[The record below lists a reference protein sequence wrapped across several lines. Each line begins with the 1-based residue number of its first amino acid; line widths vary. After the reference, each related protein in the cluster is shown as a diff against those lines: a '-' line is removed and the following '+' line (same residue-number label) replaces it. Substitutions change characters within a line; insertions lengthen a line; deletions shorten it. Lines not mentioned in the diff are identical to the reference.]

1 MTNQQI
7 RDAVGKA
14 ALFEQL
20 AEEAAELAHAALKY
34 ARIIRGENPTPVN
47 GNEAFAAVIDEISDV
62 TLCADICGAQPDL
75 NIMYEKRSRWVERIE
90 DAEDEAWY
98 E

>member
-1 MTNQQI
+1 MTNKQI
-7 RDAVGKA
+7 QEAVGKA

-34 ARIIRGENPTPVN
+34 ARIIRGENPTPIN

-62 TLCADICGAQPDL
+62 TLCSDICGAQPDL
-75 NIMYEKRSRWVERIE
+75 NIMYDKRSRWVERIE